1 MNKPEIR
8 IGARGWRHESW
19 IGDFY
24 PDDMPHEWWLTYYS
38 NEFENVLVPWSYLR
52 DCEAETVQTWLDDTH
67 DRFVFFLE
75 VAASASQQHVENILR
90 TLSPRLGGV
99 LITGSDSDVIST
111 DEISRV
117 KWIDVATTYAPMAV
131 KWDSVAA
138 DVATNALSHRFGC
151 YWRPEQ
157 TERTQCIGIGIAE
170 ISGNNH
176 TPKDLKKIIEHC
188 RSVEGAT
195 TISLFFG
202 GDTPSIEEMRNAI
215 MILQMLG

>member
-19 IGDFY
+19 FGEFY
-24 PDDMPHEWWLTYYS
+24 PDEMPHEWWLTYYS
-38 NEFENVLVPWSYLR
+38 NEFENVLVPWSYLQ
-52 DCEAETVQTWLDDTH
+52 DCEVATVQTWLDDTH

-75 VAASASQQHVENILR
+75 LAASASPQYVEAILR

-99 LITGSDSDVIST
+99 LITECNSNAITADKLSAV
-111 DEISRV
+111 E
-117 KWIDVATTYAPMAV
+117 WIDSATTYAPVAV
-131 KWDSVAA
+131 KWDAITA
-138 DVATNALSHRFGC
+138 DVVTNALSRPLGC
-151 YWRPEQ
+151 FWRPEQ
-157 TERTQCIGIGIAE
+157 TQLSQCTGLGIAE

-188 RSVEGAT
+188 RSVQGAT